1 MFSEFLEQNRLANTT
16 EVFVSEANY
25 KRNAEARRSLTD
37 NLAPTHGQLLVQQ
50 LIERAKVMKPNSV
63 SQVKEAVVKE
73 VQTKEDGSS
82 FKKQMDDLQAKSA
95 KLDQMMEKRK
105 QIEEKKQLESQ
116 KAVVAPVLPVAPV
129 PVTKSKAEVLTPT
142 PLLSGPSAQPKQ
154 SEIAKFTNI
163 LEDRERV
170 EVKKLRLDDSP
181 KGGKNEKLTSKMPP
195 HKRHLEDSESEVSA
209 VSNRQP
215 KAPLSTIQPPKP
227 NPPKDTLNTIS
238 NSESNDFGFSNAK
251 DPQNSKKQLR
261 DSSHLNTDNDDIV
274 IQSQGMDH
282 SVDSDVLNEFD
293 YHESIEKI

>member
-1 MFSEFLEQNRLANTT
+1 MFSEFLEENRLANTS

-25 KRNAEARRSLTD
+25 KRNAEARRVLAE
-37 NLAPTHGQLLVQQ
+37 NLAPAQGQLLVQQ
-50 LIERAKVMKPNSV
+50 LIERAKVMKPSTAAP
-63 SQVKEAVVKE
+63 VKESTAKE
-73 VQTKEDGSS
+73 TQGKEDGSN

-116 KAVVAPVLPVAPV
+116 KSVVAPVLA
-129 PVTKSKAEVLTPT
+129 TTAGAAAKSKAESLTPT
-142 PLLSGPSAQPKQ
+142 PLLSGPSVAPKQ
-154 SEIAKFTNI
+154 TEIAKFTNI
-163 LEDRERV
+163 LEDSQRV
-170 EVKKLRLDDSP
+170 EVKKLRLEDSP
-181 KGGKNEKLTSKMPP
+181 QGGRNDKLLTKQPAP
-195 HKRHLEDSESEVSA
+195 KRHLEDSESEVSA
-209 VSNRQP
+209 VSNRQS
-215 KAPLSTIQPPKP
+215 KAPLTVAQPPKVSL
-227 NPPKDTLNTIS
+227 PKDTLNTVS
-238 NSESNDFGFSNAK
+238 NSESNDFGFSNTK